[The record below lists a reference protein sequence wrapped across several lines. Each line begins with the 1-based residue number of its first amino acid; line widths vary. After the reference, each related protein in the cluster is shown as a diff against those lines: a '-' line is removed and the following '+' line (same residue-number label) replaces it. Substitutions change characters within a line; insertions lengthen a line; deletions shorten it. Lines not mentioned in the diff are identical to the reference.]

1 MAEKQLGLQQQASAA
16 SAGDGAAQSGPLEQP
31 SKWDKWKPRLKKLQ

>member
-1 MAEKQLGLQQQASAA
+1 MAEKQLGLQQQASTA
-16 SAGDGAAQSGPLEQP
+16 SAGDGSGQTAPLEQP